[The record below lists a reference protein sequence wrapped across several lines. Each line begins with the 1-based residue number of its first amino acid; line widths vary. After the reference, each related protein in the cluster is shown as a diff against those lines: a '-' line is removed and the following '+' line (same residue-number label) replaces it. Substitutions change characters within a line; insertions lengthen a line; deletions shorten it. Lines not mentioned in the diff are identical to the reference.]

1 MANLAREIGSF
12 SLELLPRRGYAA
24 AYRADRDAIG
34 FAFETQHGLHAFA
47 SDRRIPFT
55 ARANGLA
62 FVPAGCDVFSQSE
75 RGGEYLRVALTQ
87 EAFAGGD
94 FRFSDRID
102 PAAIPAARRL
112 RALLLGDGEPLEMEA
127 MALRLLERARDASS
141 AEPRVAGWMTPRRL
155 RQIEELIEAR
165 LDQKLTVQE
174 LAAALGLSAGFF
186 ARAFAAALG
195 QAPHDYVIDRRVAR
209 ARDLL
214 NNKAFKLDQVALA
227 CGFSSHAHM
236 TATLRSRLG
245 VTPGQLRASGQGLK

>member
-1 MANLAREIGSF
+1 MGSLAREIGSF

-24 AYRADRDAIG
+24 AYRADRAAIG

-75 RGGEYLRVALTQ
+75 QGGEYLRVALTHD
-87 EAFAGGD
+87 ASTSGD
-94 FRFSDRID
+94 RQFTDRID
-102 PAAIPAARRL
+102 PAATPAARRL
-112 RALLLGDGEPLEMEA
+112 RALLLGDGEPLEIEA
-127 MALRLLERARDASS
+127 MVLRLLERALEVPS
-141 AEPRVAGWMTPRRL
+141 AEPRPARWMTPRRL

-165 LDQKLTVQE
+165 LDRKLTVQE
-174 LAAALGLSAGFF
+174 LAAGLGLSAGFF

-209 ARDLL
+209 ARALL
-214 NNKAFKLDQVALA
+214 SERSLRLDQVALA

-245 VTPGQLRASGQGLK
+245 VTPGQLRASAHGL